1 MWKNNEQFNHAQ
13 IVTEHT
19 INAINVNLCSIVMA
33 VSGLSDW
40 VCFILHC
47 LQILLVIKVNSPV
60 NHIILRCVCERYS
73 CDWSYLSVFSF
84 FQHILILF
92 QYYCEYS
99 YNFWS
104 FPNTFLGHRSASN
117 SDKNCKIYIWI
128 FECLYYYLAQRQ
140 NGSCP
145 LLSLKMSAFRSV
157 QGRGLFT
164 LMTNIFTY
172 NHEYKASRL
181 TEKKIR

>member
-1 MWKNNEQFNHAQ
+1 MCLWKILMWLKLL
-13 IVTEHT
+13 T
-19 INAINVNLCSIVMA
+19 
-33 VSGLSDW
+33 
-40 VCFILHC
+40 CFQLF
-47 LQILLVIKVNSPV
+47 ST
-60 NHIILRCVCERYS
+60 YS
-73 CDWSYLSVFSF
+73 
-84 FQHILILF
+84 ILILF

-99 YNFWS
+99 YNFWF

-181 TEKKIR
+181 TEKKHQIMRPKILKQLYKFVFV